1 MVIVGNNISTKN
13 TKNFIKKGIKYSAFI
28 ALGAFIT
35 FQLTHGEGKE
45 AVTELI
51 QQSKSDSNKIAVK
64 LTGSNIEENSE
75 KITSS
80 IKSNVISGTNEVKRV
95 FNETNQEIKDGT
107 FVDNVNNNLKGKIRQ
122 IRQYSGDLAERLSQK
137 MKP

>member
-95 FNETNQEIKDGT
+95 FKETNQEIKDGT

-122 IRQYSGDLAERLSQK
+122 IRQYSGDLTERLSQK

>member
-1 MVIVGNNISTKN
+1 MVIVGNNINRNN

-28 ALGAFIT
+28 AVGAFIT

-64 LTGSNIEENSE
+64 LTGNTIEENSE

-80 IKSNVISGTNEVKRV
+80 VKSHVISGSNEVKRV
-95 FNETNQEIKDGT
+95 VKETNQEIKDGT

-122 IRQYSGDLAERLSQK
+122 IRQYSGDLTERLSQK